1 MGITL
6 VRRFFLAWIALALA
20 TIVLHERCA
29 DLLVL
34 RGDGELAVG
43 HPGYAH
49 ALYAR
54 ALWFRPLAQ
63 TAAERLVFSDLED
76 GGVDRL
82 HEAMRI
88 SAVALKAEPKN
99 AALWTDRALCASR
112 LGDDRAAEDAYAH
125 AGNLTHDGKLL
136 YLSALAA
143 HRLGENV
150 DIHMYESHHAGAG
163 KRA

>member
-6 VRRFFLAWIALALA
+6 ARRFILACIALVLA
-20 TIVLHERCA
+20 TLVLHERCA
-29 DLLVL
+29 DVLVL
-34 RGDGELAVG
+34 RGDGELAAG
-43 HPGYAH
+43 RADRAH
-49 ALYAR
+49 AFYAR
-54 ALWFRPLAQ
+54 ALWFHPRAQ
-63 TAAERLVFSDLED
+63 TAAERLMFSDLED

-82 HEAMRI
+82 HEAMKI
-88 SAVALKAEPKN
+88 SVNALAAEPKN
-99 AALWTDRALCASR
+99 ASLWTDRALCASR
-112 LGDDRAAEDAYAH
+112 LGDDREAEEAYAH
-125 AGNLTHDGKLL
+125 AGHITHDSKLL

>member
-1 MGITL
+1 MGISL
-6 VRRFFLAWIALALA
+6 ARRFLLACFALALA
-20 TIVLHERCA
+20 TLVLHERCA

-34 RGDGELAVG
+34 RGDGELAAG
-43 HPGYAH
+43 RPDRAH
-49 ALYAR
+49 AFYAR
-54 ALWFRPLAQ
+54 ALWFRPHAQ
-63 TAAERLVFSDLED
+63 TAAERLTFSDLED

-82 HEAMRI
+82 HEAMEI
-88 SAVALKAEPKN
+88 SRAALVLDPKN

-112 LGDDRAAEDAYAH
+112 LGDDRAAEDAYSH
-125 AGNLTHDGKLL
+125 AGNITHDSKLL